1 MQFQIPLS
9 VLFFVDFPPPSPV
22 VGFHGYR
29 LFYYV
34 LFYLQIELAVSSGA
48 SLSRLETAPLGS
60 GRSPLPPLLFPLLS
74 SPLSAPLLLSYLL
87 SPSLLLSLLSSFSS
101 PPLLL
106 LPPHFL
112 SFLLFSLPHSAQ
124 LSLKQKEA
132 FHLNLNLLACQQ
144 SSERSKVSGHHNGSV
159 LLSSSVL
166 RTHYP
171 FCSYMFK
178 EGIWEQS

>member
-1 MQFQIPLS
+1 MVTDCFIMSCFTCRSSWQWVLEPACPDWKQHHWDQVGVPSLLSSFLSFLLLFLLLSFLSPLS
-9 VLFFVDFPPPSPV
+9 FSPS
-22 VGFHGYR
+22 
-29 LFYYV
+29 
-34 LFYLQIELAVSSGA
+34 
-48 SLSRLETAPLGS
+48 
-60 GRSPLPPLLFPLLS
+60 LPPL
-74 SPLSAPLLLSYLL
+74 
-87 SPSLLLSLLSSFSS
+87 SFSS

-124 LSLKQKEA
+124 LSLEQKEA

-144 SSERSKVSGHHNGSV
+144 SSEKSKVSGHHNGSV